1 MNIFVI
7 VYSLQTSEDSLSQGT
22 GGVSEMSDEAM
33 PILGRRATREK
44 INSTARYSDD
54 SDSDID
60 IYKNDSHVLTMD
72 ISNIRENLLNQAEY
86 LIPKKLTAGDK
97 NYLYHYVHLD
107 TVEGIL
113 LSSMPVQS
121 TSKDNRILVNFNKC
135 VHVIHRLLHNA
146 VRFKM
151 LNQDI
156 DKTVI
161 NRSLIAVKE
170 HGVLFEWENTAFWV
184 IGRLYTT
191 PHPKELYVCHQD
203 CAPQNLIENHIFFSL
218 SRWIVTRICP
228 RGDIRF

>member
-1 MNIFVI
+1 
-7 VYSLQTSEDSLSQGT
+7 
-22 GGVSEMSDEAM
+22 MSDEAM

-113 LSSMPVQS
+113 LSSMPVQ
-121 TSKDNRILVNFNKC
+121 TIY
-135 VHVIHRLLHNA
+135 
-146 VRFKM
+146 M
-151 LNQDI
+151 
-156 DKTVI
+156 
-161 NRSLIAVKE
+161 
-170 HGVLFEWENTAFWV
+170 
-184 IGRLYTT
+184 
-191 PHPKELYVCHQD
+191 
-203 CAPQNLIENHIFFSL
+203 
-218 SRWIVTRICP
+218 
-228 RGDIRF
+228 